1 MYKNIFNRIKYL
13 ASSFFKFIFRIGFS
27 CPSCE
32 SNSYSHVSRKYIFT
46 ILVRCHECKLMYRV
60 PTTSKIENNKFYQKD
75 YTGGGQ
81 SLNNDTKNFTID
93 MPNHDSSHDP
103 KNIDYKNTE
112 KDYSNNIKV
121 LQSLKEIN
129 KIDKVKLFDYGC
141 SWGYGS
147 FQIQQ
152 KGYEVTSFEISKSR
166 ANYAKTKL
174 GVNTVDD
181 LSLVEDESFD
191 IFFSA
196 HVLEHLPEPKLTID
210 YALRIV
216 KKNHYLVIFVP
227 NGSINLKKI
236 DHYRWNQLW
245 GLVHPNLIDEEFYK
259 NVFNDHQYFITSSFE
274 EDKKNLQE
282 FKEGKNNYIGRLDM
296 GELLII
302 VKKII

>member
-1 MYKNIFNRIKYL
+1 
-13 ASSFFKFIFRIGFS
+13 
-27 CPSCE
+27 
-32 SNSYSHVSRKYIFT
+32 
-46 ILVRCHECKLMYRV
+46 MYRV

-81 SLNNDTKNFTID
+81 SLSNDIENFTID
-93 MPNHDSSHDP
+93 MPNIDASHDP
-103 KNIDYKNTE
+103 KTIDYKNTE

-121 LQSLKEIN
+121 LQSLKELN
-129 KIDKVKLFDYGC
+129 KKDKIKLFDYGC

-147 FQIQQ
+147 YQIQQ

-174 GVNTVDD
+174 GINTIDD

-196 HVLEHLPEPKLTID
+196 HVLEHLPEPKLTLD

-216 KKNHYLVIFVP
+216 KKDHYLVIFVP
-227 NGSINLKKI
+227 NGSMHFKKI
-236 DHYRWNQLW
+236 DPRWDKLW
-245 GLVHPNLIDEEFYK
+245 GLIHPNLIDEEFYK

-274 EDKKNLQE
+274 DDKKNLQK
-282 FKEGKNNYIGRLDM
+282 FKEGKNNYIGRLDG